1 MEPLSAIMAALIA
14 GATAAASDTA
24 SLAVKDA
31 YQGLKTLLADGYK
44 IVSTALLEKKPTNP
58 TYQKAV
64 EDELKE
70 NAGVAD
76 DKAVLEKTKA
86 VQDALRKEPPAQ
98 LAAWGIDIKELES
111 GGSII
116 AERIAGGI
124 VGDKWKATSDIR
136 FSDVTGGGPQPG
148 KK

>member
-31 YQGLKTLLADGYK
+31 YQGLKTLLAEGYK
-44 IVSTALLEKKPTNP
+44 IVSTGLLEKKPTNP

-64 EDELKE
+64 EDELRE
-70 NAGVAD
+70 NAAIAD

-86 VQDALRKEPPAQ
+86 IQDALRKEPAAQ
-98 LAAWGIDIKELES
+98 LAAWGIDIKELET

-124 VGDKWKATSDIR
+124 KGDKWKAAKDITLR
-136 FSDVTGGGPQPG
+136 DVSGSPPG